1 MREQEDV
8 ERNVRHD
15 GHRAGGQPAAERQQ
29 RGVVGGATAAAEATV
44 HTLEIIAGTNIP
56 RGMKPS
62 ATRRPQLIEE
72 PVKHS
77 GFLLYDE
84 ITGSKERFCAFY
96 PSVYG
101 EANMVLFDT
110 SELVPDGS
118 SVGSSYVPKT
128 VIALPSTPDGQPMFT
143 VQERI
148 DPENVDRFPFDLIVY
163 SSADQRDGTTHS
175 FAAAAPDEQMMWVEN
190 FKQATRCLGMTGDTR
205 LLKAPPKVQSA
216 TPSPRPFQKTSS
228 APPPVLRNEDGT
240 MELTLHKGQMGF
252 GVNVSDMA
260 VVLDT
265 RASAEEAGVAKGQV
279 IVQINGADTRTKTDV
294 FTALKAS
301 ADSAKFIVRPP
312 TLLEV
317 RNLKKEL
324 LTVKMNKVSHE
335 RTFCCLPILCRTP
348 GRFFV
353 VASRAGSCT
362 TSSRSALTTSLPRRA
377 TGSTSPHSPC

>member
-1 MREQEDV
+1 MWSSMREQEDV

-118 SVGSSYVPKT
+118 SVGNLLGSSV
-128 VIALPSTPDGQPMFT
+128 G
-143 VQERI
+143 
-148 DPENVDRFPFDLIVY
+148 
-163 SSADQRDGTTHS
+163 
-175 FAAAAPDEQMMWVEN
+175 
-190 FKQATRCLGMTGDTR
+190 
-205 LLKAPPKVQSA
+205 KV
-216 TPSPRPFQKTSS
+216 
-228 APPPVLRNEDGT
+228 
-240 MELTLHKGQMGF
+240 
-252 GVNVSDMA
+252 
-260 VVLDT
+260 
-265 RASAEEAGVAKGQV
+265 
-279 IVQINGADTRTKTDV
+279 
-294 FTALKAS
+294 
-301 ADSAKFIVRPP
+301 
-312 TLLEV
+312 
-317 RNLKKEL
+317 
-324 LTVKMNKVSHE
+324 
-335 RTFCCLPILCRTP
+335 
-348 GRFFV
+348 
-353 VASRAGSCT
+353 
-362 TSSRSALTTSLPRRA
+362 LTTIWQDDRGRTVAPL
-377 TGSTSPHSPC
+377 